1 MLSLLWPHFGLR
13 GVGSSLTCC
22 SLQNPVTS
30 APIAWCAVRSGATR
44 PAACGCGMSARSAGR
59 SWLWV
64 GRGQEGAGWGLC
76 LAEEVRGEVG
86 RGL

>member
-1 MLSLLWPHFGLR
+1 MHF
-13 GVGSSLTCC
+13 

-30 APIAWCAVRSGATR
+30 APIAWCAVRSGATQL
-44 PAACGCGMSARSAGR
+44 AACGCGTSARSAGR

-64 GRGQEGAGWGLC
+64 GRGARWGLC
-76 LAEEVRGEVG
+76 LAEEVQGEVG